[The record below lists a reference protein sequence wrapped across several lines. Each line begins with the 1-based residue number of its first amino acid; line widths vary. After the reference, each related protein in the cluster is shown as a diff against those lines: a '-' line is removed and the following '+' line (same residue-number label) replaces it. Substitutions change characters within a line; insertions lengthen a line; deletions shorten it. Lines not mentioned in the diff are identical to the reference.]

1 MLGVAVALLPSWL
14 KVPLYRR
21 LYGYRIGKGVRI
33 GLSPFIGVKR
43 CVIGDFTRIGSFNA
57 FYEIEQ
63 FVVGEQVRIGFLNLF
78 RGGDSVQVGGYA
90 SVLRQN
96 VFNAIIEKD
105 FVEPVFSHLA
115 LGEGAVVTSGHWLD
129 FSAGIDLGAHSILG
143 GRNSSLWTHNRQRG
157 RGIEIGCHCYLGS
170 EVRFAP
176 GVRVAPFSIVA
187 LGAVLSGQ
195 FGLERSLIGGNPAKL
210 VRSLSESDL
219 YLVLRKTRSDIP
231 EEVALARVPV
241 ELREFTHPRISR
253 SFPDLDRGTGDQGDR
268 TPLEHPVESGT
279 KECV

>member
-14 KVPLYRR
+14 KIPFYRR
-21 LYGYRIGKGVRI
+21 VYGYRIGKGVRI

-63 FVVGEQVRIGFLNLF
+63 LVIGERVRIGFLNLV
-78 RGGDSVQVGGYA
+78 RGGDSVQIGSYA

-96 VFNAIIEKD
+96 VINAIIEKD
-105 FVEPVFSHLA
+105 FVDPVFSRISI
-115 LGEGAVVTSGHWLD
+115 GEGAVVTSGHWLD
-129 FSAGIDLGAHSILG
+129 FSAGIELGAHSILG

-157 RGIEIGCHCYLGS
+157 RGIEIGCHCYIGS
-170 EVRFAP
+170 EVRVAP

-195 FGLERSLIGGNPAKL
+195 FASERSLIGGNPAKV
-210 VRSLSESDL
+210 VRPLSDSDM
-219 YLVLRKTRSDIP
+219 YLVLRKTRGDIP
-231 EEVALARVPV
+231 DELASAQVPAD
-241 ELREFTHPRISR
+241 LREFALPRISR
-253 SFPDLDRGTGDQGDR
+253 GLSQVANEEGEPGSRKPSEQT
-268 TPLEHPVESGT
+268 VESGT
-279 KECV
+279 